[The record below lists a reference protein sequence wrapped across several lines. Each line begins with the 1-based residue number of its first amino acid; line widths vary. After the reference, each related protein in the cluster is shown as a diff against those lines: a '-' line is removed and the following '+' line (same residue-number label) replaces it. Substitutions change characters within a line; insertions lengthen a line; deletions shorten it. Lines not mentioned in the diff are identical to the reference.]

1 MRERR
6 LQAHRKPKW
15 RTTTDSS
22 HAFPRYPNLVEQLEV
37 VRPEQV
43 WVSDIT
49 SIGLR
54 EEFVYL
60 AVLMDV
66 FTRSIRGWD
75 LGRSLDHSLTLRAL
89 EWTLAHSTPEIHHSD
104 QGVQY
109 AATAYTTRLQ
119 AVGTQIS
126 MAKWLGLALD
136 AHHQRRGGR
145 FVRLRELR
153 RCDETHWTVSR

>member
-75 LGRSLDHSLTLRAL
+75 RVSITASPCERWSGPWLIPRQKFTTPIKVCSMPLPPIPHACKRLGHRSV
-89 EWTLAHSTPEIHHSD
+89 W
-104 QGVQY
+104 QNG
-109 AATAYTTRLQ
+109 
-119 AVGTQIS
+119 
-126 MAKWLGLALD
+126 
-136 AHHQRRGGR
+136 
-145 FVRLRELR
+145 
-153 RCDETHWTVSR
+153 